1 MTDHTDPPVDTI
13 TERPTVVAYAMLTVI
28 GSLDADT
35 RERLYGLLAPLL
47 TR

>member
-1 MTDHTDPPVDTI
+1 MPDHTDTETI

-28 GSLDADT
+28 ASLDADT